1 MINGNS
7 NQSSMSEKL
16 LMLEPL
22 TEIFTSNQQGV
33 ELISLSIRFKLISIS
48 QSIKIL
54 RAASNPAICLD

>member
-1 MINGNS
+1 
-7 NQSSMSEKL
+7 
-16 LMLEPL
+16 MLEPL